1 MSGRLAIREFFPGG
15 VGPVGA
21 GSGNPGP
28 RGVRQITPT
37 IYRALPRTA
46 TPGR

>member
-37 IYRALPRTA
+37 IHRALPRTA

>member
-28 RGVRQITPT
+28 RGVRQITPK
-37 IYRALPRTA
+37 IHRALPRTA